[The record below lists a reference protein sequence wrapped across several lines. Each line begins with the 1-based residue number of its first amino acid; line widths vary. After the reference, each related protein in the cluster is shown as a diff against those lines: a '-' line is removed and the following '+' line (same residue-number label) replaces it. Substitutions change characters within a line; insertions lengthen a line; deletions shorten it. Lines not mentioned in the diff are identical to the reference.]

1 MGCHARDSI
10 CLLYTHYDNLVNPGG
25 VVREGEGWKEIV
37 VGEHEL
43 LYFSLRNLIFE
54 REIADDTAGFF
65 HVLALVDGE
74 RVRVASEADPSKC
87 FVMNS
92 MDIVVV
98 PASLGRYTVT
108 NLGVGTVTVHKTLL
122 KKEE

>member
-1 MGCHARDSI
+1 M
-10 CLLYTHYDNLVNPGG
+10 
-25 VVREGEGWKEIV
+25 
-37 VGEHEL
+37 
-43 LYFSLRNLIFE
+43 
-54 REIADDTAGFF
+54 
-65 HVLALVDGE
+65 LALVDGE

-98 PASLGRYTVT
+98 PASLGKYTVT